1 LGKRDLEAYGTVR
14 YGNQESKGNGEGLQ
28 HERRRGPLPL
38 GHSDGIAHGYVEHN
52 PAKQFKPSVILQAVP
67 KTNYARIDAKE
78 LSTLLKR
85 IEIYQ
90 GTPVTRLAMKLLAMI
105 FVRTTEL
112 IEAKWSEFDLEAGR
126 WDIPAERMKM
136 RTPHI
141 VLLAKQALEADAP
154 NN

>member
-1 LGKRDLEAYGTVR
+1 
-14 YGNQESKGNGEGLQ
+14 
-28 HERRRGPLPL
+28 L
-38 GHSDGIAHGYVEHN
+38 GHSDGIAHGYVEYN

-90 GTPVTRLAMKLLAMI
+90 GTPVTCLAMKLLAMI